1 MSASGSS
8 DVTSES
14 AASRVGAAP
23 RRAISIVHCFRAPV
37 GGLFR
42 HVRDLVEA
50 QARNGHR
57 VGIICDS
64 STGGAYEEELF
75 ATLRAVARPWPDAHA
90 DAPADRAL
98 RYRRDLAPAQEV
110 RALDPDIL
118 HAHGAKGG
126 AYARVIGT
134 LLRVWY
140 ARSPHLLS
148 PRRQPALR
156 REGAVGARLFRRR
169 ARARRG

>member
-1 MSASGSS
+1 MRVD
-8 DVTSES
+8 DVQNHPG
-14 AASRVGAAP
+14 GAGGTMTGP
-23 RRAISIVHCFRAPV
+23 ERRRIVHCFRAPV

-50 QARNGHR
+50 QHRAGHS

-64 STGGAYEEELF
+64 TTGGAFEDE
-75 ATLRAVARPWPDAHA
+75 
-90 DAPADRAL
+90 AL
-98 RYRRDLAPAQEV
+98 SHLAPCLALGFKRLPMRRQIAPSDITAAFRLMRQV

-134 LLRVWY
+134 LLRAFGLRV
-140 ARSPHLLS
+140 ARIYS
-148 PRRQPALR
+148 PRRQPAL
-156 REGAVGARLFRRR
+156 
-169 ARARRG
+169 